1 MTRKERLVREATE
14 EILSEVHHLSEDE
27 KRVRKIL
34 RKLYDDGYDDGD
46 RACKRILD
54 SFYYASDTRR

>member
-1 MTRKERLVREATE
+1 MTRKERLVREATT
-14 EILSEVHHLSEDE
+14 EILSEVYHLQEDE

-54 SFYYASDTRR
+54 RIYCGRLW